1 MWGWGMGGAW
11 GQKTWDCRDGGLG
24 DRHGEGGH
32 GKGGM
37 GAEKSMGTESVGT
50 WGWLWGWVWG
60 WVWGQMWDGGMGRG
74 GWGTTEHGDRR
85 CVWGHGGLGDVGLG
99 HKRAWGQIAWGRGAK
114 AQPGD
119 GLWGTV
125 GTKHGGQAMGP
136 GPQAGGDTNFAT
148 TPHPVTSS
156 ARPDASLHP
165 PRGGPCPLPY
175 KSGTVTALGAAHA
188 GPGGGIGAR
197 KGDGAFGAFTLE
209 PTDGRRCSHVL
220 RAQRGRQVS
229 GGAGRPRHL
238 PRPGAES
245 HLAAAAALSS
255 VSPQRGPRAASCG
268 AAPRT
273 APGAAAGGR
282 DDGGGRWGR
291 GAERVRRGP
300 RHGGLV

>member
-1 MWGWGMGGAW
+1 MGGGAAPHGWERPLPGAQRRTQHGVWDW
-11 GQKTWDCRDGGLG
+11 GGRGVLWGDGV
-24 DRHGEGGH
+24 H
-32 GKGGM
+32 
-37 GAEKSMGTESVGT
+37 GAESMG
-50 WGWLWGWVWG
+50 LWG

-114 AQPGD
+114 AHPGD
-119 GLWGTV
+119 LLWDTV

-136 GPQAGGDTNFAT
+136 GPQAGGDANFAT

-209 PTDGRRCSHVL
+209 PTDGRRCSPCPPCPE
-220 RAQRGRQVS
+220 RQAGERRGR
-229 GGAGRPRHL
+229 P
-238 PRPGAES
+238 
-245 HLAAAAALSS
+245 SS
-255 VSPQRGPRAASCG
+255 SPPASRG
-268 AAPRT
+268 
-273 APGAAAGGR
+273 
-282 DDGGGRWGR
+282 
-291 GAERVRRGP
+291 
-300 RHGGLV
+300 

>member
-1 MWGWGMGGAW
+1 M
-11 GQKTWDCRDGGLG
+11 GLG
-24 DRHGEGGH
+24 HGG
-32 GKGGM
+32 
-37 GAEKSMGTESVGT
+37 SMGTEHMGMGMGGMGRWGWGTKEHGDRRRGIIGMEGMGT
-50 WGWLWGWVWG
+50 WGWGRKHHGDRERGVMGTGVGTDVGMGAWGTDVG
-60 WVWGQMWDGGMGRG
+60 MRDMGRG
-74 GWGTTEHGDRR
+74 GWGRKEHGDRR

-119 GLWGTV
+119 LLWDTV

-136 GPQAGGDTNFAT
+136 GPQAGGDANFAT

-209 PTDGRRCSHVL
+209 PTDGRRCSPCPPCPE
-220 RAQRGRQVS
+220 RQAGERRGR
-229 GGAGRPRHL
+229 P
-238 PRPGAES
+238 
-245 HLAAAAALSS
+245 SS
-255 VSPQRGPRAASCG
+255 SPPASRG
-268 AAPRT
+268 
-273 APGAAAGGR
+273 
-282 DDGGGRWGR
+282 
-291 GAERVRRGP
+291 
-300 RHGGLV
+300 

>member
-1 MWGWGMGGAW
+1 MGM
-11 GQKTWDCRDGGLG
+11 GQKTPWGQRAWGHGDGCG
-24 DRHGEGGH
+24 DRHGMEGL
-32 GKGGM
+32 
-37 GAEKSMGTESVGT
+37 GT
-50 WGWLWGWVWG
+50 WGWGAWGCGDGAWG
-60 WVWGQMWDGGMGRG
+60 EHGDRRRGIVGMEGLGTGMGKGGMGRG
-74 GWGTTEHGDRR
+74 GWGQ
-85 CVWGHGGLGDVGLG
+85 
-99 HKRAWGQIAWGRGAK
+99 KRAWGQIAWGRGAK
-114 AQPGD
+114 AHPED
-119 GLWGTV
+119 RLWGTV

-188 GPGGGIGAR
+188 GPSGGIGAR

-273 APGAAAGGR
+273 ASGAAAGGG

>member
-1 MWGWGMGGAW
+1 MWGPGAWEEGDGAGKSMGTVWGHGDGRWGTWGWGMGGAW

-37 GAEKSMGTESVGT
+37 GAEKSMGTESVGS
-50 WGWLWGWVWG
+50 WGWALGV
-60 WVWGQMWDGGMGRG
+60 MGMGG
-74 GWGTTEHGDRR
+74 LGMWGWGTKEPGGRLRGVAGQRR
-85 CVWGHGGLGDVGLG
+85 S
-99 HKRAWGQIAWGRGAK
+99 
-114 AQPGD
+114 
-119 GLWGTV
+119 LWGTV

-136 GPQAGGDTNFAT
+136 GPQAGGDANFAT

-245 HLAAAAALSS
+245 HLAVAAALSS